1 MRGDAVPST
10 HVQIVGCL
18 VAMPGLALLVLA
30 CSGPTK
36 SRAIA
41 VKLPAPARA
50 EGAPAPR
57 EVSAGAARGVEAAR
71 VAKRYVGVPYVWGGS
86 SPSGFD
92 CSGLVWYAFARVGI
106 ALPRRVA
113 EQFQHGTPVPRSQLR
128 PGDLVFFDRLK
139 HNGIYVGDGWF
150 IHAAQ
155 TGDVVKVSRLDE
167 GWYRARWV
175 GARRLVNPAH

>member
-1 MRGDAVPST
+1 
-10 HVQIVGCL
+10 
-18 VAMPGLALLVLA
+18 MPGLALLVLA
-30 CSGPTK
+30 CSGPMK
-36 SRAIA
+36 SRASV

-50 EGAPAPR
+50 EGAEAPR
-57 EVSAGAARGVEAAR
+57 AVSASAARGVEAAR

-92 CSGLVWYAFARVGI
+92 CSGLVRYAFARVGI

-113 EQFQHGTPVPRSQLR
+113 EQFQHGAPVPRSQLR

-139 HNGIYVGDGWF
+139 HNGIYVGDGRF

-155 TGDVVKVSRLDE
+155 SGDVVKVSRLDD
-167 GWYRARWV
+167 GWYRAHWV
-175 GARRLVNPAH
+175 GARRLVHPARSAGHEAPGNGRPRDP